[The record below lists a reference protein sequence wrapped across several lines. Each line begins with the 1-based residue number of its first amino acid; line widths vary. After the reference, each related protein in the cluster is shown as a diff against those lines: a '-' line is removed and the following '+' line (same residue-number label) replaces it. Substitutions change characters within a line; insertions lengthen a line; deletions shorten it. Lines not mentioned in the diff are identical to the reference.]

1 MFQRTFHLSFLFILG
16 INEIFGQVRRLLT
29 FFFLIGSRPNYL
41 LVQHVSCIN
50 SWRPKAEKRERCMQ
64 GIMKILH
71 FCNSAEKQQAYIVL
85 SVIIIHLLGQQA
97 QQRQKNIL
105 N

>member
-1 MFQRTFHLSFLFILG
+1 
-16 INEIFGQVRRLLT
+16 
-29 FFFLIGSRPNYL
+29 
-41 LVQHVSCIN
+41 
-50 SWRPKAEKRERCMQ
+50 MQ